1 MNLHRNTN
9 FRSGLGSGLLFV
21 LHSYRI
27 DLLFLTL
34 HHSTTTTHNT
44 QHTTT
49 IMASRAQKLY
59 NDIYDA
65 HLQQLRQRVH
75 EELNEMLEDGRV
87 RGTFLLYYD
96 EDKDIPYLEEV
107 QSAMIA
113 SLRAD
118 GFTVSISESGPPTLH
133 IALDAVRAARASPP
147 AAPAA
152 GRSIWADAKPAA
164 KP

>member
-1 MNLHRNTN
+1 
-9 FRSGLGSGLLFV
+9 
-21 LHSYRI
+21 
-27 DLLFLTL
+27 
-34 HHSTTTTHNT
+34 
-44 QHTTT
+44 
-49 IMASRAQKLY
+49 MASRAQKLY
-59 NDIYDA
+59 NDIYEV
-65 HLQQLRQRVH
+65 HLQQLRQCVQ
-75 EELNEMLEDGRV
+75 EELDEMLDDARV
-87 RGTFLLYYD
+87 SGMILLYLD
-96 EDKDIPYLEEV
+96 EEKDIPYLEEA
-107 QSAMIA
+107 QSAVIA